1 MNKGVEILLE
11 RMESNPDE
19 FTNEYST
26 STTQADRKWNDIAEK
41 IHMRMT
47 SIAQDPEA
55 KPYYKYQ
62 LDYLTDEEINA
73 LHSKL
78 KDVHAEAFTR
88 EVMGRLLGSTDRTTS
103 TQSVPKTMQAPTGAI
118 SQHHHS
124 ILAQQQAQQQAQQ
137 AQKEFEMAQYYNHL
151 GAQNSNGYQG
161 IGIVSTGTSTG
172 ARPAVDGTWNR
183 VFGKGK

>member
-26 STTQADRKWNDIAEK
+26 STSTSTTQADRKWNDIAEK

-47 SIAQDPEA
+47 SISQDPET

-62 LDYLTDEEINA
+62 LYYLTDEEIIA
-73 LHSKL
+73 LHTKL
-78 KDVHAEAFTR
+78 KDVRAEAFTR
-88 EVMGRLLGSTDRTTS
+88 EIMGRLLGSTDRTTS

-118 SQHHHS
+118 STQQHHS
-124 ILAQQQAQQQAQQ
+124 ILAQQK
-137 AQKEFEMAQYYNHL
+137 AQKEFEIAQYYNQM
-151 GAQNSNGYQG
+151 GAQNSNGFQG
-161 IGIVSTGTSTG
+161 IGAVSTRAST
-172 ARPAVDGTWNR
+172 AVDSTWNR